1 MLQIILHLCISFLYS
16 FATYRKNL
24 LGDTW
29 DTCNFVLIYNVT
41 MNNFIHILFHTFINA
56 LWEIFLEMGLPY
68 LLSKYFVQIFCSVQ
82 FSYLVMSD
90 SCNPMDC
97 SMPSLPVHRQL
108 LEFTQIH
115 VHWCH
120 QTISSS
126 VIPFSSPLQSFP
138 ASVSF
143 QISQFFTSSGQRIGA
158 LASASVLPKQFRVD
172 FL

>member
-115 VHWCH
+115 VHWVGDAIKPSH
-120 QTISSS
+120 PLLSLSPTFNLSQQQDLFQS
-126 VIPFSSPLQSFP
+126 VGFSH
-138 ASVSF
+138 
-143 QISQFFTSSGQRIGA
+143 
-158 LASASVLPKQFRVD
+158 
-172 FL
+172 